1 MKHENYNDLFY
12 ISVQNVD
19 ELDLHV
25 LQYSMTDKSVLSLR
39 VVFSFTTTIKMAAY
53 IFSCMFCSMPDILKI
68 NRYSFRNKEF
78 LFINSFLTFTGVLA
92 FNAT

>member
-1 MKHENYNDLFY
+1 M
-12 ISVQNVD
+12 SVQNVD
-19 ELDLHV
+19 KLDLHV

-68 NRYSFRNKEF
+68 NRYSFRNEEF
-78 LFINSFLTFTGVLA
+78 LFINSFVTFTGVLA

>member
-19 ELDLHV
+19 KLDLHV

-53 IFSCMFCSMPDILKI
+53 IFSCMFCSMPDILVI
-68 NRYSFRNKEF
+68 DRYSFRNKEF
-78 LFINSFLTFTGVLA
+78 LFINSFVTFTGVLA

>member
-19 ELDLHV
+19 KLDLHV

-78 LFINSFLTFTGVLA
+78 LFINSFVTFTGVLA